1 MKTTAY
7 HHEPR
12 RIVIADTVIRFC
24 LLICYA
30 IAGALAGQF
39 IRMHG
44 WALTTR
50 PHHRRFAA

>member
-1 MKTTAY
+1 MNQQPH

-39 IRMHG
+39 IGMLIFR
-44 WALTTR
+44 
-50 PHHRRFAA
+50 